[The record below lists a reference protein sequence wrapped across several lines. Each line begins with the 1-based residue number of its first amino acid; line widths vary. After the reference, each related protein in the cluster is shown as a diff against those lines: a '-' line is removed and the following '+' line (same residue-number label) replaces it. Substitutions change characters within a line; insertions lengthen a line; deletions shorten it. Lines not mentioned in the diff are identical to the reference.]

1 MIKLNDKVTL
11 KSPAIDNRAY
21 TVVNLFKDYEVEE
34 EGEGE
39 EAALIEFADIR
50 QNASD
55 KPYFVRVSE
64 LQQA

>member
-11 KSPAIDNRAY
+11 KSPAIDNRTYA
-21 TVVNLFKDYEVEE
+21 VVNMFQDYEAEE
-34 EGEGE
+34 EGKETT
-39 EAALIEFADIR
+39 LFEFADIR

-55 KPYFVRVSE
+55 KPHIIRVSE

>member
-34 EGEGE
+34 EGE

-55 KPYFVRVSE
+55 NHT
-64 LQQA
+64 L

>member
-11 KSPAIDNRAY
+11 KSPAIDNHTY
-21 TVVNLFKDYEVEE
+21 TVVNLFQDYEVDE
-34 EGEGE
+34 EGKEPTLVE
-39 EAALIEFADIR
+39 LADIR

-55 KPYFVRVSE
+55 KPYIIRVSE